1 MMAGAVPRSGVK
13 ADVVG
18 VVVAP
23 KSEGQAVDRDPI
35 QLTRVAIRLLDLA
48 DQRAVHRRKTSI
60 ATWARAR
67 PPSGHAPRP
76 VMTVVNALY
85 TPTPAPAARRAS
97 WPDFTVDASSVHL
110 SSPKES

>member
-1 MMAGAVPRSGVK
+1 MVR
-13 ADVVG
+13 

-23 KSEGQAVDRDPI
+23 KGERQAVDRDPI

-60 ATWARAR
+60 AAWAWAR

-76 VMTVVNALY
+76 VMTVVPVTLHL
-85 TPTPAPAARRAS
+85 
-97 WPDFTVDASSVHL
+97 DASPDCP
-110 SSPKES
+110 PKVMAAPRRPVRPELGPASEPVKDPTGR